1 MFTLIF
7 KIFVQRKIEIL
18 MEGSGTFGIYLVLLR
33 VFVNPKSMDLRFWL
47 SSEQLSICFPL
58 VCVCTPLL

>member
-18 MEGSGTFGIYLVLLR
+18 MEGSGTFGMYLVLLR
-33 VFVNPKSMDLRFWL
+33 VFVNPKSMDLRF
-47 SSEQLSICFPL
+47 
-58 VCVCTPLL
+58 